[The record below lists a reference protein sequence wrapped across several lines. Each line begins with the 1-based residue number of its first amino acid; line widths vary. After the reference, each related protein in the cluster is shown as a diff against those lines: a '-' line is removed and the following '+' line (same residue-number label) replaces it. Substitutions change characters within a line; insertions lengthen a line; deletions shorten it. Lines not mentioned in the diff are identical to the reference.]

1 MQRFCY
7 LCFIFAVVV
16 FVLLFLWESTRE
28 KLNALIRGLDISK
41 DQSWKR
47 SGLQRVIII
56 PSVLLF
62 SKSWKYSVK
71 KKNANSYS
79 KDIKN

>member
-16 FVLLFLWESTRE
+16 FVLLFLWESIGE
-28 KLNALIRGLDISK
+28 KLNALRLRYLNRPELEKKWIAKSYYY
-41 DQSWKR
+41 SFH
-47 SGLQRVIII
+47 S
-56 PSVLLF
+56 SVFQIMEIL
-62 SKSWKYSVK
+62 SK